1 MKRLH
6 VNLGVE
12 DLAASVAF
20 YTELFA
26 AEPTLL
32 KSDYARW
39 MLEDPRVN
47 FAVRTGGGTPGV
59 AHLGLQAEDR
69 TELEAVYE
77 RLARVGGPILDEG
90 ETTCCY
96 SRSNKRWV
104 RDPNGVAWEAFL
116 THGTVSAGE
125 HNRHVEVPPA
135 TPSARKCCA
144 TPSS

>member
-1 MKRLH
+1 MTRLH
-6 VNLGVE
+6 VNLAVE

-32 KSDYARW
+32 KADYARW

-47 FAVRTGGGTPGV
+47 FAVRTGGGPPGV

-77 RLARVGGPILDEG
+77 RVARAGRPVLDEG

-96 SRSNKRWV
+96 SRSTKRWV
-104 RDPNGVAWEAFL
+104 RDPDGVAWEAFL
-116 THGTVSAGE
+116 THTTESGGE
-125 HNRHVEVPPA
+125 HHRHAEQPIA
-135 TPSARKCCA
+135 TPSARPCCGS
-144 TPSS
+144 PSL